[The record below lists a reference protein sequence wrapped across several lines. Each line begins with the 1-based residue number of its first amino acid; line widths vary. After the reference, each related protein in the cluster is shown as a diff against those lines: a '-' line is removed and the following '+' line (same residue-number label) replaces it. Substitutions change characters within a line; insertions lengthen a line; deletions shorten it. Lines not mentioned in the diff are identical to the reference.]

1 MRTFVLH
8 ERSRRNGVALGRN
21 HGLCGGFS
29 APIVAHVLY
38 FVLQEF
44 GNESVASKPYNF
56 KSETIQSIQN
66 SANAAPTIKNLESA
80 ALPCLAVF
88 ILTQLYYVTACIIVV
103 QTVNWNDLNQW

>member
-1 MRTFVLH
+1 M
-8 ERSRRNGVALGRN
+8 AIGRN

-44 GNESVASKPYNF
+44 GKESVASKPYNF
-56 KSETIQSIQN
+56 KSEIIQSIQN

-80 ALPCLAVF
+80 ALPGLAVF
-88 ILTQLYYVTACIIVV
+88 ILTQLYYVTACIVVV
-103 QTVNWNDLNQW
+103 QTVN